1 MEQLTIGNAF
11 DQAIDRLN
19 NMYES
24 EEAHSIVQRLFEDF
38 LEINQL
44 QLYLEKSSH
53 LSEDQQITLEAALKR
68 LEEGEPV
75 QYIIGFA
82 YFLSNQI
89 YVNSNVLIPRQET
102 EELVYNIQKAE
113 PDFEGRILD
122 IGTGTG
128 CIAITL
134 SQYFPKAEVIGID
147 HSKEAIHMAKTNA
160 RQNHSSSLFQQLN
173 VWQEDEVDTLE
184 PFDMIVSNPPYVP
197 KSEKQNMHQNVL
209 AYEPHEAL
217 FVNNDEP
224 LQYYQQI
231 VHISKKLLKPQKWLY
246 LEINE
251 AYKDAIKE
259 VLENSNFT
267 DITLYKDLNDRY
279 RFAKAKKSK

>member
-19 NMYES
+19 NIYES
-24 EEAHSIVQRLFEDF
+24 HEAHSIVQRLFEDF
-38 LEINQL
+38 LEISQL

-82 YFLSNQI
+82 DFLGNQI

-128 CIAITL
+128 CIAIAL

-160 RQNHSSSLFQQLN
+160 RQNHSRSLFQQLDA
-173 VWQEDEVDTLE
+173 WQEEEVDTLE
-184 PFDMIVSNPPYVP
+184 PFDMIVSNPPYVTE
-197 KSEKQNMHQNVL
+197 SEKQNMHQNVL

-224 LQYYQQI
+224 LQYYQQV
-231 VHISKKLLKPQKWLY
+231 VHISKKLLKAQGRLY

-259 VLENSNFT
+259 VLENSNFI
-267 DITLYKDLNDRY
+267 DITLYKD
-279 RFAKAKKSK
+279 